1 MSRAGQYRH
10 RVDIQ
15 DWTEVRDE
23 ETGGFTEAWVT
34 VFPNVPARIVDASG
48 REFKESAATQSEII
62 GRIVIR
68 ARPGLKAKQRVLQ
81 IGKAGEILGV
91 YNAHAWLRDPDS
103 GRDYVSAP
111 VSLGVNDGQ

>member
-23 ETGGFTEAWVT
+23 DTGGFTEDWVT
-34 VFPNVPARIVDASG
+34 VFENVPARIAPASG
-48 REFKESAATQSEII
+48 REFLAAQAIQSEIVA
-62 GRIVIR
+62 RIVIR
-68 ARPGLKAKQRVLQ
+68 ARPGLKAKQRFLHKGD
-81 IGKAGEILGV
+81 I
-91 YNAHAWLRDPDS
+91 YNVHAWLPDQES

-111 VSLGVNDGQ
+111 CSRGVNEG